1 MPKRTSRP
9 LMFQTD
15 LNGRERVDRRFAR
28 KAWAWGFPVWQDAG
42 RGAMLLPPPVQIP
55 VPAAME
61 AFDRVCWKALPR
73 SVKSSEPE
81 WRSGLR
87 SRCVY
92 LVHFDPSA
100 LHLLFADGS
109 NPFVKYGSIKELQI
123 ELEAWSRRYGIRRLN
138 SDCENVINYK
148 LTEKTRDMPELF
160 APGP

>member
-42 RGAMLLPPPVQIP
+42 RDAMLLLPPAQVP

-61 AFDRVCWKALPR
+61 EFNRVCWEALPHA
-73 SVKSSEPE
+73 VKINVPE
-81 WRSGLR
+81 WRSELR
-87 SRCVY
+87 SRCAY
-92 LVHFDPSA
+92 LIHFGPSA

-109 NPFVKYGSIKELQI
+109 NPFVKYGSVKELQI
-123 ELEAWSRRYGIRRLN
+123 ELEAWSRRYGIRRLD
-138 SDCENVINYK
+138 SGCEDVVSYK
-148 LTEKTRDMPELF
+148 LTEKINGMPELF